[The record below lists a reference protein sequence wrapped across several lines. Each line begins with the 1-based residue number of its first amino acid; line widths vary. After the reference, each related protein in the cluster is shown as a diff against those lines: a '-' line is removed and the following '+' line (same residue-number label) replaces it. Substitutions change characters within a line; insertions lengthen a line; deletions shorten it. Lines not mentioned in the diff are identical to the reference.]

1 MDGSISL
8 KEYLTRFTMVK
19 EALDS
24 GDVPLAQSLVNE
36 QIKKKG
42 LLQTQILVTLSTP
55 TSN

>member
-1 MDGSISL
+1 
-8 KEYLTRFTMVK
+8 MVK
-19 EALDS
+19 DALDS
-24 GDVPLAQSLVNE
+24 GDIPLAQSLVNE